1 MLSWMIKI
9 FRVVVVIV
17 SSSKTGLM
25 QFSIRSYP
33 ERVILYRVDDIL
45 YIINEP
51 SLKRSKFWYL
61 NISNYSLNKN
71 LDHRKPD
78 EKPNGK
84 LHIYDLGSNHNTI
97 Y

>member
-1 MLSWMIKI
+1 MIKI

-51 SLKRSKFWYL
+51 SLKRSKF
-61 NISNYSLNKN
+61 
-71 LDHRKPD
+71 
-78 EKPNGK
+78 
-84 LHIYDLGSNHNTI
+84 
-97 Y
+97 